1 MGGKGKPRCELMDT
15 GNGPTR
21 QPGLSTESTCKSSN
35 ADTIGD
41 TLLSLKFWGDFE
53 FQNNLNFT

>member
-1 MGGKGKPRCELMDT
+1 MGGKGKPRCELMDI

-21 QPGLSTESTCKSSN
+21 QPRLSTESTFKSSN
-35 ADTIGD
+35 VYSVGD

-53 FQNNLNFT
+53 F